1 MHCSRGT
8 AIAVGEAKIFPV
20 QVVVG
25 DVMVQGA
32 ILGLCVCSA
41 AGGADLMLAAS
52 DVMDYFGNSR
62 RRRNTIGSH

>member
-32 ILGLCVCSA
+32 ILGLCACSA
-41 AGGADLMLAAS
+41 AGGCGFDAGGFGCDGLPWKLASKA
-52 DVMDYFGNSR
+52 
-62 RRRNTIGSH
+62 